1 MVSDFIKN
9 NLISSILWSII
20 VNCAYLSYVVFN
32 IPVQIP
38 IILFPIFA
46 GAYFHWF
53 SSDLKEGFISSVF
66 FIILVFIFMYL
77 SLGTPM
83 YLGVFNDQGY
93 VDIFNFMILLS
104 ILRNIIVISFFTFIS
119 YIVTFFIKGE

>member
-1 MVSDFIKN
+1 
-9 NLISSILWSII
+9 
-20 VNCAYLSYVVFN
+20 
-32 IPVQIP
+32 
-38 IILFPIFA
+38 
-46 GAYFHWF
+46 
-53 SSDLKEGFISSVF
+53 
-66 FIILVFIFMYL
+66 MYL